1 VDGRHRNEHRL
12 ASRRETSRLEILM
25 DPRSLPFKLTPEDHH
40 TIQKWKWG
48 LAAVYGAALLVLAL
62 IVAAAP
68 YTKTETASIE
78 HGFSAATIAAH

>member
-1 VDGRHRNEHRL
+1 
-12 ASRRETSRLEILM
+12 M